1 MTTAVP
7 PGHAAPDA
15 GSPGPISPG
24 DLIKQTPMSW
34 YQYAIIAICVLTYA
48 ADGLDVVTLSYAAPV
63 MIKEWGIS
71 PEAFGAASSATPFG
85 IAFGSIFISP
95 LADRIG
101 RRPLVLWLLGILVIL
116 LGLTSVV
123 SHIVELLVL
132 RLLTGVCLGALVVCL
147 NVTVNEFSN
156 TARSNFFIGILHT
169 GYSAGGMLCGGLAAI
184 LIEPYGWQ
192 SIFVAATV
200 LNVLSFV
207 LAFFILAESPAFLAA
222 RAQTQP
228 KALARLNALL
238 RKMHKPEYDSPP
250 PVPAAEAKKRGGLS
264 VIPRSLLIGT
274 VLLCIAGF
282 VFTVSGGFRS
292 AWRPQILADAGLN
305 MTWNGIAGVTTY
317 GAGVISHA
325 LVGVIAKRGSEVKI
339 AVIFLALT
347 AISFSMLGAVPN
359 GMTWALILTST
370 MSGFFNVGAYTALI
384 LVTLNYYDSSV
395 RSTGLG
401 IMLGC
406 SRVGGIIGPL
416 LGGYAI
422 GTGMG
427 RFWVMFLFAA
437 ILAIPAIALMLAR
450 AKRPGD
456 MPS

>member
-1 MTTAVP
+1 MTANVT
-7 PGHAAPDA
+7 PGPVEQA
-15 GSPGPISPG
+15 GGPPGPISPG
-24 DLIKQTPMSW
+24 DLIKQTAMSW
-34 YQYAIIAICVLTYA
+34 YQYAIIAICVLSYA

-123 SHIVELLVL
+123 SHIVELLIL
-132 RLLTGVCLGALVVCL
+132 RLSTGVCLGALVVCL
-147 NVTVNEFSN
+147 NVTVSEFSN

-192 SIFVAATV
+192 SIFVAATA
-200 LNVLSFV
+200 LNAISFI

-222 RAQTQP
+222 RAQTRP
-228 KALARLNALL
+228 AALGRLNALM
-238 RKMHKPEYDSPP
+238 RKMHMPEYDRPP
-250 PVPAAEAKKRGGLS
+250 PVPATQAKKRSGLS
-264 VIPRSLLIGT
+264 VIPRSLMIGT
-274 VLLCIAGF
+274 ILLCIAGF
-282 VFTVSGGFRS
+282 IFTVSGGFRS

-317 GAGVISHA
+317 GAGVIAHA
-325 LVGVIAKRGSEVKI
+325 LVGIIAKRGSEVKI
-339 AVIFLALT
+339 AVIFLTLT

-370 MSGFFNVGAYTALI
+370 MSGFFNVGAYTALV
-384 LVTLNYYDSSV
+384 LVTLNYYDANV

-401 IMLGC
+401 VMLGC

-422 GTGMG
+422 GSGMG
-427 RFWVMFLFAA
+427 RFWVMFLFAS
-437 ILAIPAIALMLAR
+437 ILAIAIVALIVAR
-450 AKRPGD
+450 AKRPAD
-456 MPS
+456 MPD